1 MPLWLSPLQAVVLPI
16 SLEFENYAKKIFEQ
30 FVKAGINTEV
40 DLKNQK
46 INYKIREY
54 SLSKVPLL
62 IICGKKELKNKSVTI
77 RKLGS
82 QKQDTLTLIQAIKKI
97 SQKN

>member
-1 MPLWLSPLQAVVLPI
+1 M
-16 SLEFENYAKKIFEQ
+16 
-30 FVKAGINTEV
+30 KAGINTEV

-62 IICGKKELKNKSVTI
+62 LICGQKEVNDKSVTI

-82 QKQDTLTLIQAIKKI
+82 EKQETLQLDQAIRQI
-97 SQKN
+97 SQQNKLPIN

>member
-1 MPLWLSPLQAVVLPI
+1 M
-16 SLEFENYAKKIFEQ
+16 
-30 FVKAGINTEV
+30 KAGINTEV

-62 IICGKKELKNKSVTI
+62 LICGQKEVNDKSVTI

-82 QKQDTLTLIQAIKKI
+82 EKQETLPLDQAIRQI
-97 SQKN
+97 SQQNKLPIN

>member
-1 MPLWLSPLQAVVLPI
+1 M
-16 SLEFENYAKKIFEQ
+16 
-30 FVKAGINTEV
+30 

-46 INYKIREY
+46 INYKIREH

-62 IICGKKELKNKSVTI
+62 LICGQKEVKNKSVTI

-82 QKQDTLTLIQAIKKI
+82 EKQETLSLVQAIRQI
-97 SQKN
+97 SQKSKLPIN

>member
-1 MPLWLSPLQAVVLPI
+1 MKV
-16 SLEFENYAKKIFEQ
+16 
-30 FVKAGINTEV
+30 GINTEV

-46 INYKIREY
+46 INYKIREH

-62 IICGKKELKNKSVTI
+62 LICGQKELKDKSVTI

-82 QKQDTLTLIQAIKKI
+82 EKQETLSLDHAIKQI
-97 SQKN
+97 SQNNKFPIN

>member
-1 MPLWLSPLQAVVLPI
+1 M
-16 SLEFENYAKKIFEQ
+16 
-30 FVKAGINTEV
+30 

-62 IICGKKELKNKSVTI
+62 LICGQKEVKDKSVTI

-82 QKQDTLTLIQAIKKI
+82 EKQETLSLDQAIRQI
-97 SQKN
+97 SQKNKLPIN

>member
-1 MPLWLSPLQAVVLPI
+1 MKV
-16 SLEFENYAKKIFEQ
+16 
-30 FVKAGINTEV
+30 GINTEV

-62 IICGKKELKNKSVTI
+62 LICGQKEVKDKSVTI
-77 RKLGS
+77 RKLGVE
-82 QKQDTLTLIQAIKKI
+82 KQTTSPLDKAIKEI
-97 SQKN
+97 SQKNKFPIN

>member
-1 MPLWLSPLQAVVLPI
+1 M
-16 SLEFENYAKKIFEQ
+16 
-30 FVKAGINTEV
+30 
-40 DLKNQK
+40 DLKNHK

-62 IICGKKELKNKSVTI
+62 LICGKKEVKGKSVTI

-82 QKQDTLTLIQAIKKI
+82 EKQETLTLDHAIKKI
-97 SQKN
+97 AKKNKFPIN

>member
-1 MPLWLSPLQAVVLPI
+1 
-16 SLEFENYAKKIFEQ
+16 
-30 FVKAGINTEV
+30 V

-46 INYKIREY
+46 INYKIREH

-62 IICGKKELKNKSVTI
+62 LICGQKEVNDKTVTI

-82 QKQDTLTLIQAIKKI
+82 EKQETLSLEQAVKQI
-97 SQKN
+97 SQKNKFPIN